1 MHNQSNFF
9 GWQERAL
16 GWLLGW
22 GAANTVLCAGAAR
35 AGDET
40 LKHVARQAAGWGLVN
55 LALAVNGRRSARRQA
70 RTATREQVAASIQRF
85 RLILAVNAVLDIYY
99 ILGGTLL
106 VRSAGANSRRKGTGF
121 GIILQ
126 GLFLGCYDALL
137 LAGAAPHVEP
147 PGMPGSGPG

>member
-1 MHNQSNFF
+1 MRNQSTFF

-22 GAANTVLCAGAAR
+22 GAANAVLGAAGAR

-40 LKHVARQAAGWGLVN
+40 LKHVARQSAAWGAVDLV
-55 LALAVNGRRSARRQA
+55 LAVNGRRAARRQA
-70 RTATREQVAASIQRF
+70 RTATREEVAASVQRF

-99 ILGGTLL
+99 VLGGALL
-106 VRSAGANSRRKGTGF
+106 VWSAGTNSRRKGTGL

-126 GLFLGCYDALL
+126 GLFLGCYDVLL
-137 LAGAAPHVEP
+137 LAGAEAHVEP
-147 PGMPGSGPG
+147 PDVPGSSPG

>member
-16 GWLLGW
+16 GWLLLW
-22 GAANTVLCAGAAR
+22 GAANTVLGAGAAR
-35 AGDET
+35 AGDEI
-40 LKHVARQAAGWGLVN
+40 LKHVARQAAAWGAVDLV
-55 LALAVNGRRSARRQA
+55 LAVNGRRAARRQA
-70 RTATREQVAASIQRF
+70 RTATREQVAASVQRF
-85 RLILAVNAVLDIYY
+85 RLILAVNAVLDFYY

-106 VRSAGANSRRKGTGF
+106 VRSAGANSRRKGTGL

-137 LAGAAPHVEP
+137 LAGAAGHAEP
-147 PGMPGSGPG
+147 QGLPGDSPD